1 MAILHYQ
8 VSQLD
13 HSWLVTCE
21 DVPVEAFDTRKEAVD
36 AAVKLVGAAKMRGD
50 RPILRIKHARV
61 APRYSRPASSSSST
75 ALSPSSR

>member
-21 DVPVEAFDTRKEAVD
+21 DVPVETFDTRKEAMD
-36 AAVKLVGAAKMRGD
+36 AAMKLVGAAKMRGD
-50 RPILRIKHARV
+50 RPILQIKHAP
-61 APRYSRPASSSSST
+61 PRYSRRASSSSST